1 MSINNDK
8 IEKQTKRWGNSIGL
22 RIPKEM
28 ASELNL
34 EEESAVYLQVKDGKL
49 IVEPKK
55 DLSLEEM
62 VDLINEDNKQELIDF
77 GNPVGK
83 ELY

>member
-77 GNPVGK
+77 GNPVGR

>member
-1 MSINNDK
+1 MNSNNDK
-8 IEKQTKRWGNSIGL
+8 VEKQTKRWGNSIGL

-49 IVEPKK
+49 IIEPKK

-77 GNPVGK
+77 GEPVGR
-83 ELY
+83 EFY

>member
-1 MSINNDK
+1 MSSDNK

-28 ASELNL
+28 ATELNL

-49 IVEPKK
+49 IIEPKK

-62 VDLINEDNKQELIDF
+62 VDLINEDNRQDLIDLVE
-77 GNPVGK
+77 PVGR
-83 ELY
+83 ELF

>member
-1 MSINNDK
+1 MSINNEK

-49 IVEPKK
+49 IIEPKK

-77 GNPVGK
+77 GNPVGR

>member
-1 MSINNDK
+1 MSSNKEK

-49 IVEPKK
+49 IIEPKI

-77 GNPVGK
+77 GQPVGR
-83 ELY
+83 ELF

>member
-1 MSINNDK
+1 MSINNEK

-77 GNPVGK
+77 GNPVGR